1 MSIVEPK
8 PLLWTRDEYYR
19 LAATDV
25 LRDRRVQLIEGE
37 IIEMAP
43 QRNEHAVAIEL
54 SHDVVRAAFPAGY
67 RIRIQSPLALSPLSE
82 PEPDLAVVQGSP
94 RQSTTHPTTAALV
107 LEIADSTLRL
117 DRTRKGRIYAEA
129 GVSDYW
135 ILNLPERCLEVRRN
149 PTRDASG
156 QWAYG
161 DLQTIALDRAIA
173 PLAAPHVQ
181 ITVVNLLP

>member
-1 MSIVEPK
+1 VSIVEPK

-19 LAATDV
+19 LAETDV

-54 SHDVVRAAFPAGY
+54 SHDVLRAAFPAGY

-94 RQSTTHPTTAALV
+94 RESTAHPTTAALV
-107 LEIADSTLRL
+107 LEIADTTLRL
-117 DRTRKGRIYAEA
+117 DRTRKARIYAEA

-149 PTRDASG
+149 PARDASG
-156 QWAYG
+156 QWAY
-161 DLQTIALDRAIA
+161 DELQTIMPDGTIA
-173 PLAAPHVQ
+173 PLAALRAQ
-181 ITVVNLLP
+181 IKVTDLLP